1 MKISTIA
8 SYHDF
13 ALRADLCISILPT
26 VLACADYSCAMWRL
40 VKYLEENQ
48 LSLIEN
54 VDARADTDPE
64 LAERLSE
71 IRPGGAKD
79 SAELAN
85 AVLTALWLGR
95 RAQVMKESGDK
106 SAEQFF
112 REAVLMAFETGRRSA
127 ITAP

>member
-1 MKISTIA
+1 
-8 SYHDF
+8 
-13 ALRADLCISILPT
+13 
-26 VLACADYSCAMWRL
+26 MWRL

-48 LSLIEN
+48 LLLFDL
-54 VDARADTDPE
+54 VDARKDTHLE
-64 LAERLSE
+64 LAEKLSE
-71 IRPGGAKD
+71 IRPGDAKD

-95 RAQVMKESGDK
+95 RAQVIKESGDR

-112 REAVLMAFETGRRSA
+112 REVVLTAFETGRRSA